1 MRAES
6 ESEQSTSFSR
16 GSYCLWWRLRRTSSV
31 RELLFW
37 SNSDPI
43 CNCVRKNGLQQHHV
57 KICKYGIC
65 MEMWKIFSIPYIKF
79 SIPFH
84 TWVIPYSVP
93 IFSFH
98 SIFHS
103 LPFPAI
109 VCPDSHCRIRHTFN
123 NCRYRFCLL
132 LQSNCDGTGPF
143 FSTHFVGWLVM
154 SSSVKCWEHMHE

>member
-65 MEMWKIFSIPYIKF
+65 MEYGKFFPFHTSNFPFRSILESFHIPYRFFPFIPYSIPY
-79 SIPFH
+79 
-84 TWVIPYSVP
+84 
-93 IFSFH
+93 
-98 SIFHS
+98 HS
-103 LPFPAI
+103 LP
-109 VCPDSHCRIRHTFN
+109 
-123 NCRYRFCLL
+123 
-132 LQSNCDGTGPF
+132 
-143 FSTHFVGWLVM
+143 
-154 SSSVKCWEHMHE
+154 